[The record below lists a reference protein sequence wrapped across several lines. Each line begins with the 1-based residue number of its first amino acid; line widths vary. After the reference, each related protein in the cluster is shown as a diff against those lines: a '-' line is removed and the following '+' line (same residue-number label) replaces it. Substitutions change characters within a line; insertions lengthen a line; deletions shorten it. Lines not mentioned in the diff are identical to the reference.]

1 MITLI
6 LSEIAEAI
14 GGQPAGELPTLSVR
28 RVSTDSRSSADG
40 DLFFAIRG
48 PRFDGHEFVADA
60 LRGGAVAAVIA
71 ADRLAE
77 VQEKVAQI
85 RERAI
90 PPGAILCVDD
100 PVAALGRF
108 AAHHR
113 RLMSANIV
121 AVVGSN
127 GKTTTK
133 AMIHHILSERWKGQC
148 SPKSFNNEIGVP
160 LTLLSAE
167 PADEYLVVEVGTNA
181 PGEVAALADIIHP
194 DMAVLTC
201 VCEEHLERLG
211 DLNGVA
217 AEECSILRKL
227 EPGGFAAVNLDAP
240 VVRKH
245 LPESGLSI
253 ATFGWNREADVR
265 LTEAR
270 YEAPWLHLTIN
281 GRFKYR
287 LPLAGL
293 HNAVNAA
300 GAITLARRL
309 GLEHAAIAARLESF
323 VLPPMRN
330 EMLEFGGITLVNDAY
345 NANPGSTLAALDT
358 LSSLPCAGRRIVVF
372 GEMRELGAHAAALHR
387 HIGEHLGGGRFDLVL
402 LVGRAGELMPDFKED
417 GPLFGPRIIRCTD
430 VSACLDRLA
439 RELRKGDVVLLKASR
454 AVGLDRLIA
463 PLRERLAAATV
474 A

>member
-1 MITLI
+1 VITLI
-6 LSEIAEAI
+6 LSEIVEAI

-28 RVSTDSRSSADG
+28 RVSIDSRSSAEG

-48 PRFDGHEFVADA
+48 PRFDGHDFVADA
-60 LRGGAVAAVIA
+60 LRGGAVAAIIA
-71 ADRLAE
+71 ADRLAD
-77 VQEKVAQI
+77 VQEQVTRI

-90 PPGAILCVDD
+90 QPGAIICVED

-113 RLMSANIV
+113 RLMSANIIAV
-121 AVVGSN
+121 AGSN

-160 LTLLSAE
+160 LTLLSSE

-201 VCEEHLERLG
+201 ICEEHLERLG

-217 AEECSILRKL
+217 AEECSILHKL
-227 EPGGFAAVNLDAP
+227 EPGGFAAVNVDAP
-240 VVRKH
+240 AVRKH
-245 LPESGLSI
+245 LPDSGVTI
-253 ATFGWNREADVR
+253 ASFGWNREADVR

-270 YEAPWLHLTIN
+270 YEAPWLNLTIN
-281 GRFKYR
+281 GRFKYH

-323 VLPPMRN
+323 VLPPMRT

-358 LSSLPCAGRRIVVF
+358 LSSLPCTGRRIVVF
-372 GEMRELGAHAAALHR
+372 GEMLELGEHAAELHR
-387 HIGEHLGGGRFDLVL
+387 QIGEQLCGGRFDLVL
-402 LVGRAGELMPDFKED
+402 LVGRPGELLPDFTQN
-417 GPLFGPRIIRCTD
+417 GQLFGPRVIRCPD
-430 VSACLDRLA
+430 VEASLEKLVS
-439 RELRKGDVVLLKASR
+439 ELRKGDVVLLKASR
-454 AVGLDRLIA
+454 AVGLDRLVA
-463 PLRERLAAATV
+463 PLRERLTTATV

>member
-1 MITLI
+1 VITLI
-6 LSEIAEAI
+6 LSEIVEAI

-28 RVSTDSRSSADG
+28 RVSTDSRTSVEG

-48 PRFDGHEFVADA
+48 PRFDGHDFVGDA
-60 LRGGAVAAVIA
+60 MRRGAVAAVIA
-71 ADRLAE
+71 ADRLAD
-77 VQEKVAQI
+77 VQQNVGKI
-85 RERAI
+85 SERAI
-90 PPGAILCVDD
+90 PPGAIICVED

-113 RLMSANIV
+113 RLMSANII

-160 LTLLSAE
+160 LTLLSSE

-217 AEECSILRKL
+217 AEECAILHKL

-240 VVRKH
+240 VVGKH
-245 LPESGLSI
+245 LPESGVTI
-253 ATFGWNREADVR
+253 TTFGWNREADVR

-281 GRFKYR
+281 GRFRYR

-300 GAITLARRL
+300 AAITLARRL

-323 VLPPMRN
+323 VLPPMRT
-330 EMLEFGGITLVNDAY
+330 EMLELGGITLVNDAY

-358 LSSLPCAGRRIVVF
+358 LSSLPCTGRRIVVF
-372 GEMRELGAHAAALHR
+372 GEMRELGQRSAELHR
-387 HIGEHLGGGRFDLVL
+387 QIGEHLGGGRFELVL
-402 LVGRAGELMPDFKED
+402 LVGQAGELMSDLKQD
-417 GPLFGPRIIRCTD
+417 GQLFGPRIIRCAD
-430 VSACLDRLA
+430 VEACLEQLVP
-439 RELRKGDVVLLKASR
+439 ELHKGDVVLLKASR
-454 AVGLDRLIA
+454 AVGLDRLVA
-463 PLRERLAAATV
+463 PLRERLTTAIV

>member
-6 LSEIAEAI
+6 LSEVVEAI

-28 RVSTDSRSSADG
+28 RVSTDSRSSAEG

-48 PRFDGHEFVADA
+48 PRFDGHDFIADA
-60 LRGGAVAAVIA
+60 LRGGAVAVVIA
-71 ADRLAE
+71 ADRLTD
-77 VQEKVAQI
+77 VRQQI
-85 RERAI
+85 AGITSRVV
-90 PPGAILCVDD
+90 PPGAIICVPD
-100 PVAALGRF
+100 PVVALGRF

-113 RLMSANIV
+113 RLMSANVI

-160 LTLLSAE
+160 LTLLSCE

-181 PGEVAALADIIHP
+181 PGEVAALAELIHP

-201 VCEEHLERLG
+201 ISEEHLERLG

-217 AEECSILRKL
+217 AEECSILHKL
-227 EPGGFAAVNLDAP
+227 EPGGFAAVNVDAP
-240 VVRKH
+240 VVRRH
-245 LPESGLSI
+245 LPDSGVTV
-253 ATFGWNREADVR
+253 ATFGWNSEADVR
-265 LTEAR
+265 LTDAR
-270 YEAPWLHLTIN
+270 YDAPWLHLTIN

-309 GLEHAAIAARLESF
+309 GMEHKDIAARLESF
-323 VLPPMRN
+323 VSPPMRT

-345 NANPGSTLAALDT
+345 NANPGSALAALDT
-358 LSSLPCAGRRIVVF
+358 LSSLPCKGRRIVVF
-372 GEMRELGAHAAALHR
+372 GEMRELGAHAAELHQQV
-387 HIGEHLGGGRFDLVL
+387 GEHLRDGKFDLVL
-402 LVGRAGELMPDFKED
+402 LVGRAGELMPNLKED
-417 GPLFGPRIIRCTD
+417 GQLFGPRIMRCAD
-430 VSACLDRLA
+430 VEACLERLA
-439 RELRKGDVVLLKASR
+439 PELRRGDVVLLKASR
-454 AVGLDRLIA
+454 AVGLDRLVA
-463 PLRERLAAATV
+463 PLRERLASATV

>member
-1 MITLI
+1 VITLI
-6 LSEIAEAI
+6 LSEIVEAI

-28 RVSTDSRSSADG
+28 RVSTDSRSSAEG
-40 DLFFAIRG
+40 DLFFAIHG
-48 PRFDGHEFVADA
+48 PRFDGHEFVVEA

-71 ADRLAE
+71 AERLAE
-77 VQEKVAQI
+77 VRQEVAGI
-85 RERAI
+85 SERAV
-90 PPGAILCVDD
+90 PPGAIIGVDD

-108 AAHHR
+108 ASHHR
-113 RLMSANIV
+113 RLMSANII

-181 PGEVAALADIIHP
+181 PGEVAALAGMIHP

-201 VCEEHLERLG
+201 ISEEHLERLG
-211 DLNGVA
+211 DLDGVA
-217 AEECSILRKL
+217 AEECSILHKL
-227 EPGGFAAVNLDAP
+227 EPGGFAAVNIDAA
-240 VVRKH
+240 VVQKH
-245 LPESGLSI
+245 LPESGVSL

-330 EMLEFGGITLVNDAY
+330 EVLEFGGITLVNDAY
-345 NANPGSTLAALDT
+345 NANPGSALAALDT
-358 LSSLPCAGRRIVVF
+358 LSSLPCRGRRIVVF
-372 GEMRELGAHAAALHR
+372 GEMRELGEHAAELHR
-387 HIGEHLGGGRFDLVL
+387 QMGEHLGGGRFDLVV
-402 LVGRAGELMPDFKED
+402 LVGHAGELMPNLKED
-417 GPLFGPRIIRCTD
+417 GQLFGPRVMRCPD
-430 VSACLDRLA
+430 VNVCIEKLA
-439 RELRKGDVVLLKASR
+439 PELRKGDIVLLKASR
-454 AVGLDRLIA
+454 AVGLDRLVA
-463 PLRERLAAATV
+463 PLRERLTTV
-474 A
+474 PVA